1 MGEKEANF
9 RSEIK
14 KETFDKNSVPDNRSA
29 QQRAIDGLKKMTPR
43 SLDAIMNQRDNRDRN
58 IQNWAKSVGKDKTPI
73 VSEEERGSYE
83 CDRDGE

>member
-29 QQRAIDGLKKMTPR
+29 QQRAIDG
-43 SLDAIMNQRDNRDRN
+43 
-58 IQNWAKSVGKDKTPI
+58 
-73 VSEEERGSYE
+73 
-83 CDRDGE
+83 